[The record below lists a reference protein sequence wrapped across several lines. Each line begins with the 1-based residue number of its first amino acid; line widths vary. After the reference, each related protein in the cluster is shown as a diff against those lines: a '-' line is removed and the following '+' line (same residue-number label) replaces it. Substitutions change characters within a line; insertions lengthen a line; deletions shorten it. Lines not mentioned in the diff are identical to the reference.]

1 MKHVIFHLPSF
12 LRRVRIHGGEFD
24 SSARAMNRVKQARL
38 LQADPRIVRGST
50 IERKQMST
58 KTTIK
63 RIALVSVAAL
73 GLGVM
78 SVVPSKAASQADLL
92 ALSAAT
98 GTMLTGETSTA
109 LTVTSSF
116 LSGIDQGDTISVTA
130 FLTSAPAGNTA
141 VPKLA
146 IAETTTAK
154 VDSAAKNASKREV
167 GFVAGQ
173 TAYVTSS
180 SADASF
186 VSAKFNILLATDTL
200 GKTAGVK
207 VGTYGLLFA
216 ITVVS
221 GGGTKTSTNQ
231 TATITVTAAPAD
243 DTVAVKATSILNAG
257 ETISATVDATSVTAS
272 RTTTGASTQ
281 AAAATIKIT
290 TLNKAGLAAGESF
303 TATIAGPGILGS
315 GTVPDNKV
323 VSIADP
329 TARVLVVK
337 NGDVVQVF
345 PDGASG
351 VATVTIASMLGV
363 VLATETVTFFGA
375 PATITATAKK
385 PVIGGTAAVAGVLS
399 VVVKDSAG
407 VNVSNLPV
415 NSFSVISSDIT
426 KIATK
431 YKAATTSAA
440 YDALTGAYLVGV
452 TPVAEGTANLT
463 VTTNATAID
472 TLGISATAAV
482 SVRVGGTTAKLDGL
496 LVATDKTS
504 YAPGEVMT
512 ITVTPLDA
520 AGLVLADDTHTVFS
534 SAGLVS
540 THSLTATVATQAP
553 LTNAGVFTTLGVGTL
568 KVYAPNIEG
577 DMTLSWTRSTGYVT
591 VANDSLTGSL
601 TIAISSPGTAAATD
615 AANEATDAANAATD
629 AALAAAEAADAAT
642 SAAQEASD
650 AVAALSESVTQL
662 IAGLQSQI
670 KALAKV
676 VNKIAKQT
684 KK

>member
-1 MKHVIFHLPSF
+1 
-12 LRRVRIHGGEFD
+12 
-24 SSARAMNRVKQARL
+24 
-38 LQADPRIVRGST
+38 
-50 IERKQMST
+50 MST

-73 GLGVM
+73 GLGLL

-109 LTVTSSF
+109 LSITSSF
-116 LSGIDQGDTISVTA
+116 LSGEGQGDTISVTA

-141 VPKLA
+141 VPMLA

-154 VDSAAKNASKREV
+154 VDDVAKNADTREV

-173 TAYVTSS
+173 TAFVTSS
-180 SADASF
+180 SPIASF
-186 VSAKFNILLATDTL
+186 VSAKFNILLADVTDPN
-200 GKTAGVK
+200 GKNAAVK
-207 VGTYGLLFA
+207 VGTYGLTFA

-231 TATITVTAAPAD
+231 TATITVTASDAD
-243 DTVAVKATSILNAG
+243 DLVAVSATSILNAG
-257 ETISATVDATSVTAS
+257 ETISATADATVTS
-272 RTTTGASTQ
+272 TRTTDGTSGQ

-290 TLNKAGLAAGESF
+290 TLNKSGLPAGESF
-303 TATIAGPGILGS
+303 TAVITGPGILGS

-351 VATVTIASMLGV
+351 VATITIASMLGV
-363 VLATETVTFFGA
+363 TLATETVTFFGA
-375 PATITATAKK
+375 PATITATAVK
-385 PVIGGTAAVAGVLS
+385 PVIGGTSAVAEVLS

-407 VNVSNLPV
+407 INVSNLGA
-415 NSFSVISSDIT
+415 NAFSVISSDIT
-426 KIATK
+426 KIATN
-431 YKAATTSAA
+431 YAAATTSTE
-440 YDALTGAYLVGV
+440 YDAVEGEYLVGV

-463 VTTNATAID
+463 VTTNTTAID
-472 TLGISATAAV
+472 TAGISATAAV

-520 AGLVLADDTHTVFS
+520 AGLVLADDSHTVFS
-534 SAGLVS
+534 AAGIVS
-540 THSLTATVATQAP
+540 SHSLTATVATQAP
-553 LTNAGVFTTLGVGTL
+553 LTNADVLTTLGVGTL

-591 VANDSLTGSL
+591 AANDSLEGSL

-662 IAGLQSQI
+662 IAGLQAQI

-684 KK
+684 K

>member
-1 MKHVIFHLPSF
+1 M
-12 LRRVRIHGGEFD
+12 
-24 SSARAMNRVKQARL
+24 
-38 LQADPRIVRGST
+38 
-50 IERKQMST
+50 
-58 KTTIK
+58 
-63 RIALVSVAAL
+63 
-73 GLGVM
+73 
-78 SVVPSKAASQADLL
+78 
-92 ALSAAT
+92 
-98 GTMLTGETSTA
+98 
-109 LTVTSSF
+109 
-116 LSGIDQGDTISVTA
+116 
-130 FLTSAPAGNTA
+130 
-141 VPKLA
+141 
-146 IAETTTAK
+146 
-154 VDSAAKNASKREV
+154 
-167 GFVAGQ
+167 
-173 TAYVTSS
+173 
-180 SADASF
+180 
-186 VSAKFNILLATDTL
+186 
-200 GKTAGVK
+200 
-207 VGTYGLLFA
+207 
-216 ITVVS
+216 
-221 GGGTKTSTNQ
+221 
-231 TATITVTAAPAD
+231 
-243 DTVAVKATSILNAG
+243 
-257 ETISATVDATSVTAS
+257 
-272 RTTTGASTQ
+272 
-281 AAAATIKIT
+281 
-290 TLNKAGLAAGESF
+290 
-303 TATIAGPGILGS
+303 
-315 GTVPDNKV
+315 
-323 VSIADP
+323 
-329 TARVLVVK
+329 LVVK

-385 PVIGGTAAVAGVLS
+385 PVIGGTAEVAGVLS

-407 VNVSNLPV
+407 VNVSNLGT
-415 NSFSVISSDIT
+415 NAFSVISSDIT
-426 KIATK
+426 KIATN
-431 YKAATTSAA
+431 YVAATTSAA

-472 TLGISATAAV
+472 TTGVSATAAV

-540 THSLTATVATQAP
+540 SHSLTATVATQAA

-568 KVYAPNIEG
+568 KVFAPNIEG

-591 VANDSLTGSL
+591 AANDSLTGSL